1 MNDVQF
7 HQHIKGTL
15 LDKYLE
21 LGWYRTGF
29 LVFTT
34 HLINPFADD
43 RTLRVFWLR
52 YRVPQVVL
60 SKKTQ
65 RILEINASFTVSIR
79 PLVLTSELIDLH
91 KKYVASVAFDTINN
105 LEQLLGLH
113 INTTFSSMVIEVR
126 DHGKLIAAGIF
137 DVGLKAIAGIINFYD
152 PAYKKNSLGKFTML
166 LKYQFCL
173 RHHIP
178 YYYPGYYSIDHSLF
192 DYKLF
197 IDKNATEVLF
207 ADELKWI
214 PYPLFDPLVHTSLHH
229 YIKGE
234 EQK

>member
-52 YRVPQVVL
+52 YRVPQVAL

-65 RILEINASFTVSIR
+65 RILDINASFTVSIR

-105 LEQLLGLH
+105 FNWIETRNITRPTGSNACIAS
-113 INTTFSSMVIEVR
+113 IN
-126 DHGKLIAAGIF
+126 
-137 DVGLKAIAGIINFYD
+137 
-152 PAYKKNSLGKFTML
+152 
-166 LKYQFCL
+166 KYH
-173 RHHIP
+173 R
-178 YYYPGYYSIDHSLF
+178 
-192 DYKLF
+192 
-197 IDKNATEVLF
+197 
-207 ADELKWI
+207 
-214 PYPLFDPLVHTSLHH
+214 
-229 YIKGE
+229 
-234 EQK
+234 